1 LFEKLLKMLLI
12 FVLIFQLHEDFVLLL
27 LFPQRPEFLW
37 NSYLNCKVT
46 DAGNSDVPDML
57 EPILK
62 LLEIINLIHKSEA
75 SDNRYASNH
84 ETYFLVLLLNAGEV
98 T

>member
-1 LFEKLLKMLLI
+1 MLLI
-12 FVLIFQLHEDFVLLL
+12 FVLIFQLHEDFVILL
-27 LFPQRPEFLW
+27 LFPKGPELLR
-37 NSYLNCKVT
+37 NSYLNSEIT

-62 LLEIINLIHKSEA
+62 LLEIVNLIHKA
-75 SDNRYASNH
+75 KAADNRQASNH